1 MKKILIILEAL
12 ISLIIIL
19 NIPTTSKKKEY
30 NGTNIKFKVLEENE
44 SESTIMYLEKFQ
56 FDKNGISQITYD
68 AKTIH

>member
-19 NIPTTSKKKEY
+19 NIPTTSKKEY
-30 NGTNIKFKVLEENE
+30 NGTNIKFKILEKNE

-56 FDKNGISQITYD
+56 FDKNGICQITYD
-68 AKTIH
+68 AKTIY